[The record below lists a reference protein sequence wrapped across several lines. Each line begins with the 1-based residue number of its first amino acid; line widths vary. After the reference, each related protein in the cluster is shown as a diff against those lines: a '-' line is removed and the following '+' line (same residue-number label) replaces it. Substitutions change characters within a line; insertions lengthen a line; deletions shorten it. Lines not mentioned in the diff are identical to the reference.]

1 MEQLILNVKNKSK
14 LNLLIELVKHLD
26 FVEVA
31 EAPQLSNKEKK
42 ILKNLETAVEDV
54 NLHKKGKK
62 KLKSLEQVLDEL

>member
-62 KLKSLEQVLDEL
+62 KLKKL

>member
-42 ILKNLETAVEDV
+42 ILKNLEMAVEDV